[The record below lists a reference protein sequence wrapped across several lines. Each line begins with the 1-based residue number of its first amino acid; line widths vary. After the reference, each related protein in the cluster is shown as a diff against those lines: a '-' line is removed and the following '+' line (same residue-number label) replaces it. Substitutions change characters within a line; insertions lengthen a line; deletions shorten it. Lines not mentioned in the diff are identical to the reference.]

1 MRKELINK
9 IEVAMLASVDEALLN
24 GSLKDVCVKRPE
36 RFSRY
41 PSELP
46 IMLEESPRTR
56 REKWVNGMKLAKKRA
71 AMDNHSRDVG
81 YYRKNRITVK
91 RDKTDKALWLNED
104 VIASRKK
111 EEKAKDIFRTYIER
125 EKDEERYWAYAADEL
140 FDEVTDSYIKKEI
153 KGHYFDLPEDVIIS
167 FA

>member
-41 PSELP
+41 PGELP
-46 IMLEESPRTR
+46 IVLEESPRTR
-56 REKWVNGMKLAKKRA
+56 REKWVNGIKLAKKRA
-71 AMDNHSRDVG
+71 AMDHHSRDVG

-91 RDKTDKALWLNED
+91 RDKADKALWLNED
-104 VIASRKK
+104 VIASRKR
-111 EEKAKDIFRTYIER
+111 EAKAKDMIRNYVAS
-125 EKDEERYWAYAADEL
+125 EKDEERYWAYATDEI
-140 FDEVTDSYIKKEI
+140 FNEVTDSYIKKEI
-153 KGHYFDLPEDVIIS
+153 KGHYFDLPEGVTVS